1 MLVLIH
7 AVGLTKKKTKQQKQ
21 QNYCVLRGVMGI
33 GRFLVLKMFLIAGNI
48 LYQGVQVLFLTP
60 ITDRARLGI
69 S

>member
-21 QNYCVLRGVMGI
+21 QKYHVLRSVMGI
-33 GRFLVLKMFLIAGNI
+33 GRFLVLKMFLIADNI
-48 LYQGVQVLFLTP
+48 HYQGVQVLFLTS
-60 ITDRARLGI
+60 ITDRTRLGI